1 MSYFT
6 FYKPIFMIELLVIEF
21 IFTFRLAK
29 RKYFALRYVAL
40 DALCL
45 TFSVVLPVQPKNAVM
60 LSSVFL
66 AMFAVTFATH
76 LFCYKVSAL
85 NLLFCLISAY
95 TVQHFAY
102 CLSNGMMLLTGLNN
116 DVYGVYTEEAVMQLT
131 ATDVFGGIFTFVIY
145 YLSYYAFFIVFANRI
160 KKNRELRLK
169 NMPLLIIS
177 ALAIVIS
184 IFVNSAVV
192 YGKTDKTLM
201 TTISIYNALCCC
213 FIIFMLFSML
223 SNVEMANELDAI
235 NKILR
240 EAQEQYVKSK
250 KNIELINIKCHDL
263 KHQVREIGRASHIN
277 ESAITELEHVISIYD
292 SEVNTGNIALD
303 TILTEKSLYCYK
315 NKIRLSCI
323 ADGALLAFMSET
335 ELYAL
340 FGNALD
346 NAISAVKRISDE
358 DKRFIDLVIGKERDF
373 VTVNVHNCYD
383 GELRQTGDD
392 LPRTTKKDET
402 NHGYGLKSIAHIAE
416 KYGGTLSVNGSD
428 GVFNLNIMFPL

>member
-1 MSYFT
+1 
-6 FYKPIFMIELLVIEF
+6 
-21 IFTFRLAK
+21 
-29 RKYFALRYVAL
+29 
-40 DALCL
+40 
-45 TFSVVLPVQPKNAVM
+45 
-60 LSSVFL
+60 
-66 AMFAVTFATH
+66 
-76 LFCYKVSAL
+76 
-85 NLLFCLISAY
+85 
-95 TVQHFAY
+95 
-102 CLSNGMMLLTGLNN
+102 MMLLTGLNN
-116 DVYGVYTEEAVMQLT
+116 DVYGVYTEEAVLQLT

-223 SNVEMANELDAI
+223 SNVEMATELDAI

-292 SEVNTGNIALD
+292 REVNTGNIALD

-346 NAISAVKRISDE
+346 NAISAVKRIPD
-358 DKRFIDLVIGKERDF
+358 DDRRFIDLVIGRERDF

-383 GELRQTGDD
+383 GELRRTGDG
-392 LPRTTKKDET
+392 LPRTTKKDEI

-416 KYGGTLSVNGSD
+416 KYGGTMSVNGVD
-428 GVFNLNIMFPL
+428 GVFDLNILFPL